1 MNILM
6 FTNTFTPHV
15 GGVAR
20 SVEQFTAEF
29 RRRGHSVLV
38 VAPEFPDHVDT
49 EENIIRIPA
58 IQRFNGR
65 DFSVAVPIHGPLKSD
80 INKFA
85 PQIVHSHHPFILGDT
100 AVRVSGRLGLPLVFT
115 HHTQYEKYTHY
126 VPGDSPLMNRFAVEL
141 AVGYCNLCDSV
152 IAPSETIRATLIEQ
166 GVKTPVVEIPTGV
179 DVDLFGG
186 GDAAAARH
194 ERRIPAD
201 RFVVGH
207 VGRLAPEK
215 GLEFLANAVA
225 RFVSEHE
232 NACFL
237 VAGSGPCESMIQ
249 RVFAERNSS
258 DRLIMVG
265 QLDRHELANFY
276 AALDVF
282 AFASQSE
289 TQGMVLTEAMAA
301 GTPVVAV
308 DAPGVREVLRSWVNG
323 IGVAEEN
330 TDVFVETLHVFARS
344 SPKRRTE
351 LVAAARQTAEE
362 FSIERTGTQSLEL
375 YDRLI
380 TSGAT
385 APADTDAWSKAQ
397 RRIEKEWQLWS
408 NVADAMTQALG

>member
-1 MNILM
+1 MHILM

-38 VAPEFPDHVDT
+38 VAPEFPDHIDA
-49 EENIIRIPA
+49 EENVIRIPA
-58 IQRFNGR
+58 IQRFNGS
-65 DFSVAVPIHGPLKSD
+65 DFSVAVPIHGSLTSVVD
-80 INKFA
+80 DFA

-100 AVRVSGRLGLPLVFT
+100 AVRVSARLALPIVFT

-126 VPGDSPLMNRFAVEL
+126 VPGNSPLMKRFAVEL

-152 IAPSETIRATLIEQ
+152 IAPSETIRARLIAQ
-166 GVKTPVVEIPTGV
+166 GVKTPIVEIPTGV
-179 DVDLFGG
+179 DVDLFSG
-186 GDAAAARH
+186 GDSAAARR
-194 ERRIPAD
+194 ELRIPAD

-215 GLEFLANAVA
+215 GLEFLANAVG

-232 NACFL
+232 DACFL
-237 VAGSGPCESMIQ
+237 VAGSGPCESTIQ
-249 RVFAERNSS
+249 RVFAEHHVS

-265 QLDRHELANFY
+265 QRDRPELANFY
-276 AALDVF
+276 AAMDVF

-323 IGVAEEN
+323 IAVAKEN
-330 TDVFVETLHVFARS
+330 VDVFVETLHVFAGS
-344 SPKRRTE
+344 SPERRAE

-362 FSIERTGTQSLEL
+362 FSIERTATQTLEL

-380 TSGAT
+380 SAGAT
-385 APADTDAWSKAQ
+385 TPADTDAWSKTQ
-397 RRIEKEWQLWS
+397 RRIAKEWQLWS
-408 NVADAMTQALG
+408 NVADAITQALG